1 MVRNLQSVSGLSLRN
16 MKTKLDGPY
25 TWDLLDI
32 HRGNVRKYIHRP
44 SYYGGDVVSTD
55 TGLGTL
61 NTYTKEDRFP

>member
-1 MVRNLQSVSGLSLRN
+1 